1 MDTTADEKAAAK
13 QDRIVQQE
21 LARQQKAEKKAER
34 HRQHLEN
41 QQKAQEAKAL
51 RLKQKNESKT
61 QQDVDDATM
70 QPTATAT
77 TPTATATPAVTD
89 EEREKR
95 KAEKLERKQEN
106 IRINEES
113 RLAKLQL
120 KEAKKAKALAQ
131 QAENER
137 KRTERELRE
146 VVIRIDQEE
155 VKKAII
161 EGLRA
166 SDCIES
172 FVQAGQSGQWK
183 IKLKTLEDAAK
194 LRALTNFNISS
205 TATIEAA
212 PVTAHSVYFRCPDNL
227 ARETRLERDV
237 IIEQSKQM
245 LNETKVNL
253 GDFSVAWKGN
263 VIIITFDDEAKANNI
278 VEQHATLSLQD
289 SPVSLLKGRPSDSF
303 VRGSRKRQRQESAN

>member
-1 MDTTADEKAAAK
+1 MDTTTDEKAAAK

-34 HRQHLEN
+34 QRQHLEN

-51 RLKQKNESKT
+51 KLKQKNESKT

-70 QPTATAT
+70 QPTAT
-77 TPTATATPAVTD
+77 TATPAVTD

-120 KEAKKAKALAQ
+120 KEAKKAKAQAQ

-137 KRTERELRE
+137 KRKERELRE

-161 EGLRA
+161 EGLGA

-183 IKLKTLEDAAK
+183 IKLKTPEYAAK
-194 LRALTNFNISS
+194 MRALTSFNISS
-205 TATIEAA
+205 TANIEAA

-227 ARETRLERDV
+227 ARETRIERDI

-245 LNETKVNL
+245 LNETKVKL
-253 GDFSVAWKGN
+253 GNFSVAWKGN
-263 VIIITFDDEAKANNI
+263 VIIITFGNEARANNI